1 MDNMK
6 NYESLINDMTDL
18 TYEFERDKID
28 YLTFVKTLENIV
40 NYENGKIN
48 IINSI
53 SDKLSKKDQEK
64 FRRDLD
70 EKK

>member
-1 MDNMK
+1 MDNI
-6 NYESLINDMTDL
+6 ELHGDLINDMSDL
-18 TYEFERDKID
+18 LGQFESSKID

-40 NYENGKIN
+40 NYENGKIR

-53 SDKLSKKDQEK
+53 SNKLSKKDRKK

>member
-1 MDNMK
+1 MDNI
-6 NYESLINDMTDL
+6 ELHGDLINDISDL
-18 TYEFERDKID
+18 FGQFESSKID

-40 NYENGKIN
+40 NYENGKIR

-53 SDKLSKKDQEK
+53 SDKLSKKDQKK

>member
-1 MDNMK
+1 MDNI
-6 NYESLINDMTDL
+6 ELHGDLINDMSDL
-18 TYEFERDKID
+18 LGQFESSKID

-40 NYENGKIN
+40 NYENGKIR

-53 SDKLSKKDQEK
+53 SDKLSKKDQKK
-64 FRRDLD
+64 FRRDLN

>member
-6 NYESLINDMTDL
+6 NYESLINDMSDL
-18 TYEFERDKID
+18 LGQFESSKID

-40 NYENGKIN
+40 NYENGKIS

-53 SDKLSKKDQEK
+53 SDKLSKKDRKK

-70 EKK
+70 EK

>member
-1 MDNMK
+1 MDNI
-6 NYESLINDMTDL
+6 ELHGDLINDISDL
-18 TYEFERDKID
+18 FGQFESSKID

-40 NYENGKIN
+40 NYENGKIR

-53 SDKLSKKDQEK
+53 SDKLSKKDQKK
-64 FRRDLD
+64 FRRDLN

>member
-1 MDNMK
+1 MDNIELNCDLK
-6 NYESLINDMTDL
+6 NDMSDL
-18 TYEFERDKID
+18 LGQFERSKID
-28 YLTFVKTLENIV
+28 YLTFIKTLENIV
-40 NYENGKIN
+40 NYENGKIR

-53 SDKLSKKDQEK
+53 SNKLSNKDRKK